1 MAQTKTKTKSGGSAR
16 SAGTGRRS
24 NGSQTASKARRANGS
39 SRTRGTASKT
49 RAPKRNAANASSK
62 AQNVTQESQEQPSTL
77 SEIASKAKTPLVAG
91 GAAVAGVVGGM
102 ALARNGR
109 SKGLSIPTIGGSRRK
124 SRSSISLRKLSM
136 PKLGKGDS
144 TGKALGATA
153 KALGNTA
160 KEIGKAG
167 YRVGELTSEV
177 RRVREQARDD

>member
-1 MAQTKTKTKSGGSAR
+1 MAQTKTKTKSGGSTR
-16 SAGTGRRS
+16 SAATARRS
-24 NGSQTASKARRANGS
+24 NGSQTASKARSAKG
-39 SRTRGTASKT
+39 RTRGTASKT
-49 RAPKRNAANASSK
+49 RSPKRNAANASSK
-62 AQNVTQESQEQPSTL
+62 AKNVTEDSQEQISTL

-91 GAAVAGVVGGM
+91 GAAVAGVVGGI

-109 SKGLSIPTIGGSRRK
+109 SKGLSIPTIGGSRKK
-124 SRSSISLRKLSM
+124 SRSSISVPKIS
-136 PKLGKGDS
+136 KLGKGDS

-177 RRVREQARDD
+177 RRVREQARND